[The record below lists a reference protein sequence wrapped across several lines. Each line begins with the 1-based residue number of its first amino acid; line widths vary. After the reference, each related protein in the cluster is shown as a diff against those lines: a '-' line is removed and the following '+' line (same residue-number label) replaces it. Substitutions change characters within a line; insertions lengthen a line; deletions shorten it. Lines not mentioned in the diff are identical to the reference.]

1 MAERTDAA
9 PRTQGE
15 RIVALEASY
24 EHVATKADIQAVKT
38 DIANLRA
45 ELKSDNANLRV
56 ELKDDIASLRVEL
69 KDGIA
74 SLRVELK
81 DDIASVK
88 DDVASLRTDFVSF
101 QSKIEGSVRTML
113 RIVVIAISILGIV
126 VSGLIYFL
134 SQSGI

>member
-1 MAERTDAA
+1 MAAGAEAA
-9 PRTQGE
+9 PRTDMAAKTEGE
-15 RIVALEASY
+15 RIAALEASY

-45 ELKSDNANLRV
+45 EVKG
-56 ELKDDIASLRVEL
+56 DIASLRVEL
-69 KDGIA
+69 KDDIA
-74 SLRVELK
+74 DLRVELK